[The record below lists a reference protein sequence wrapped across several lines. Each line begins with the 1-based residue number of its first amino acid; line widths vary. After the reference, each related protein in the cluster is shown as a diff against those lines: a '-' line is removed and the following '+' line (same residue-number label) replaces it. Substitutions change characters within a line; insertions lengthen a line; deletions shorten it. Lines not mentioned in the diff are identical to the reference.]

1 MTPEELELLKQA
13 LHSLKAAGGSDP
25 SFVLVGSLLIIVA
38 VLSFRLFVVNGVLRK
53 IFDYQK
59 ERNDLLT
66 KILSELSI
74 IKVDNQEENRKLNNV
89 LQLVGDRREKS

>member
-1 MTPEELELLKQA
+1 MTPEELELLKQTLHA
-13 LHSLKAAGGSDP
+13 LKETSGSDP
-25 SFVLVGSLLIIVA
+25 SFVLVGSLLILVA
-38 VLSFRLFVVNGVLRK
+38 VLSFRIFVVNGIVKK

-74 IKVDNQEENRKLNNV
+74 IKTGI
-89 LQLVGDRREKS
+89 GDRWGKL